1 MIVEVCGIMFKTN
14 FLGNSIDD
22 LASVV
27 FCECHIPELMAI
39 YFCGFYV
46 PLALVKL
53 LALGVLLKIVK

>member
-46 PLALVKL
+46 PFNWP
-53 LALGVLLKIVK
+53 